1 MAIHY
6 REWRE
11 GDDLALLEVW
21 GGPETVQAGQFRGA
35 LTVSSAGTD
44 GTPWRRCIV
53 AEDVLDGVGIPVAA
67 GVVYEASLHP
77 ERLWTYIEVARDH
90 RRSGIGATL
99 LTMLRREAGQAPSG
113 VTRLRAKVQPGTP
126 GSAFAEAFG
135 LSPIQ
140 RSRLVV
146 VEPGALKLPV
156 FPAKDGGGHPANDE
170 NAGSDVVMD
179 LATGSVELTD
189 VVGRYYTSIHG
200 WDSPG
205 VLSPGQVQKL
215 FLDDLTGAHGAIV
228 LRAEPQSAFGAGV
241 APSRKGRI
249 RAFAVSYAE
258 AAQDPLAASAH
269 GSAQGGS
276 AHDVSAQASP
286 AQATDVFVGHEP
298 ALDAADAADAVRD
311 MLSLIAYQHPVIL
324 ELDDSMTA
332 LRAAV
337 EPLLE
342 NGKARVQGAETLV
355 VSDPA

>member
-1 MAIHY
+1 MAIEY
-6 REWRE
+6 REWRD
-11 GDDLALLEVW
+11 GDDLALLEIW
-21 GGPETVQAGQFRGA
+21 GGPETEQARQFRGA
-35 LTVSSAGTD
+35 LTVSSSGTD

-53 AEDVLDGVGIPVAA
+53 AEDVIDGVGIPVGA

-77 ERLWTYIEVARDH
+77 ERLWAYIEVARDH

-99 LTMLRREAGQAPSG
+99 LTMLRREVEQAPSG
-113 VTRLRAKVQPGTP
+113 VFKLRAKVQPGTP
-126 GSAFAEAFG
+126 GAAFAEEFG
-135 LSPIQ
+135 LRSIQ

-156 FPAKDGGGHPANDE
+156 FPARNGAGGPANDE

-205 VLSPGQVQKL
+205 VLSAGQVQKL

-228 LRAEPQSAFGAGV
+228 LRAEPESAFGAGV
-241 APSRKGRI
+241 APSKKGRI

-258 AAQDPLAASAH
+258 PAQDPAAP
-269 GSAQGGS
+269 GQGT
-276 AHDVSAQASP
+276 QP
-286 AQATDVFVGHEP
+286 TDVFVGHEP
-298 ALDAADAADAVRD
+298 ALDADDAAAAVRD
-311 MLSLIAYQHPVIL
+311 LLALLAYQHPVML

-342 NGKARVQGAETLV
+342 SGKAHQQGADTLV
-355 VSDPA
+355 VSD

>member
-1 MAIHY
+1 MAIEY

-11 GDDLALLEVW
+11 GDDLALLEIW
-21 GGPETVQAGQFRGA
+21 GDPETFQAGQFRGA

-44 GTPWRRCIV
+44 GTPWRRTIV
-53 AEDVLDGVGIPVAA
+53 AEDVIDGVGIPVAA

-77 ERLWTYIEVARDH
+77 ERLWAYIEVARDH

-99 LTMLRREAGQAPSG
+99 LTMLRREAEQAPSG
-113 VTRLRAKVQPGTP
+113 VTKLRAKVQPGSP
-126 GSAFAEAFG
+126 GAAFAEAFG

-156 FPAKDGGGHPANDE
+156 FPAKDDGGGPANDE

-205 VLSPGQVQKL
+205 VLSMGQVQKL

-228 LRAEPQSAFGAGV
+228 LRAEPESAFGSGV
-241 APSRKGRI
+241 APSKKGRI

-258 AAQDPLAASAH
+258 ASQDALAP
-269 GSAQGGS
+269 GGS
-276 AHDVSAQASP
+276 AAGSA
-286 AQATDVFVGHEP
+286 ATDVFVGHEP
-298 ALDAADAADAVRD
+298 ALDPADAADAVRD
-311 MLSLIAYQHPVIL
+311 LLSLLAYQHPVML

-337 EPLLE
+337 EPLLD
-342 NGKARVQGAETLV
+342 NGKARQAGAETLI
-355 VSDPA
+355 VSD

>member
-1 MAIHY
+1 MAIEY

-11 GDDLALLEVW
+11 GDDLALLEIW
-21 GGPETVQAGQFRGA
+21 GDPETHQARQFRGA
-35 LTVSSAGTD
+35 LALSSAGTN

-53 AEDVLDGVGIPVAA
+53 AEDVIDGVGIPVGA

-77 ERLWTYIEVARDH
+77 ERLWAYIEVARDH
-90 RRSGIGATL
+90 RRAGIGATL
-99 LTMLRREAGQAPSG
+99 LAMLRREAEHSPSG
-113 VTRLRAKVQPGTP
+113 VTRLRAKVEPGTA
-126 GSAFAEAFG
+126 GAAFAEAFE
-135 LSPIQ
+135 LEPIQ

-146 VEPGALKLPV
+146 IEPGALRLPV
-156 FPAKDGGGHPANDE
+156 FPAKDDGGGPANDE

-205 VLSPGQVQKL
+205 VLSMGQVQKL

-228 LRAEPQSAFGAGV
+228 LRAQPESAFGAGV

-249 RAFAVSYAE
+249 RAFAVSYAAPANPD
-258 AAQDPLAASAH
+258 AAPGQEDAGAETP
-269 GSAQGGS
+269 
-276 AHDVSAQASP
+276 
-286 AQATDVFVGHEP
+286 TDVFVGHEP
-298 ALDAADAADAVRD
+298 ALAADDAAEAVRD
-311 MLSLIAYQHPVIL
+311 MLSLIAYQHPVML

-342 NGKARVQGAETLV
+342 NGKARQAGAETLV
-355 VSDPA
+355 VSD

>member
-1 MAIHY
+1 MAIEY

-11 GDDLALLEVW
+11 GDDLALLEIW
-21 GGPETVQAGQFRGA
+21 GDPDTFQAGQFRGA
-35 LTVSSAGTD
+35 LTASSDGAD
-44 GTPWRRCIV
+44 GTPWRRTIV
-53 AEDVLDGVGIPVAA
+53 AEDVQDGVGIPVAA
-67 GVVYEASLHP
+67 GVVYEATLHP
-77 ERLWTYIEVARDH
+77 ERLWSYVEVARDH

-99 LTMLRREAGQAPSG
+99 LTMLRREAERSPSG
-113 VTRLRAKVQPGTP
+113 VTRLRAKVQPDTP
-126 GSAFAEAFG
+126 GAAFAEAFG

-140 RSRLVV
+140 RSRLVI

-156 FPAKDGGGHPANDE
+156 FPAKDDGGRPANDE

-205 VLSPGQVQKL
+205 VLSVGQVQKL

-228 LRAEPQSAFGAGV
+228 LRAEPESAFGAGV

-258 AAQDPLAASAH
+258 ASQDPAQEQAAQD
-269 GSAQGGS
+269 G
-276 AHDVSAQASP
+276 ASP
-286 AQATDVFVGHEP
+286 GAAATDVFVGHDP
-298 ALDAADAADAVRD
+298 ALEPEDAAAAVRD
-311 MLSLIAYQHPVIL
+311 LLALIAYQHPVML

-342 NGKARVQGAETLV
+342 NGKARLAGAETLI
-355 VSDPA
+355 VSD

>member
-1 MAIHY
+1 MAIEY

-11 GDDLALLEVW
+11 GDDLSLLEIW
-21 GGPETVQAGQFRGA
+21 GGPETHQAGQFRGA
-35 LTVSSAGTD
+35 LTISSD
-44 GTPWRRCIV
+44 GSGMPWRRCIV
-53 AEDVLDGVGIPVAA
+53 AEDVIDGVGIPVAA

-99 LTMLRREAGQAPSG
+99 LTMLRREAEQSPSG
-113 VTRLRAKVQPGTP
+113 VSKLRAKVEPGTP
-126 GSAFAEAFG
+126 GAAFAEHFG
-135 LSPIQ
+135 LTPIQ

-146 VEPGALKLPV
+146 VEPGALRLPV
-156 FPAKDGGGHPANDE
+156 FPAKDDGGPANDE

-189 VVGRYYTSIHG
+189 VVGRYYTAIHD

-205 VLSPGQVQKL
+205 VLSVGQVQKL

-228 LRAEPQSAFGAGV
+228 LRAQPESAFGAGV
-241 APSRKGRI
+241 APSKKGRI
-249 RAFAVSYAE
+249 RAFAVSYAAPSDPD
-258 AAQDPLAASAH
+258 AAPGAESAGQ
-269 GSAQGGS
+269 GS
-276 AHDVSAQASP
+276 P
-286 AQATDVFVGHEP
+286 TDVFVGHEP
-298 ALDAADAADAVRD
+298 ALAREDAAEAVRD
-311 MLSLIAYQHPVIL
+311 MLSLIAYQHPVML

-342 NGKARVQGAETLV
+342 SGKARLAGPETWV
-355 VSDPA
+355 VSD

>member
-1 MAIHY
+1 MAIEY

-11 GDDLALLEVW
+11 GDDLALLEIW
-21 GGPETVQAGQFRGA
+21 GGPETEQARQFRGA

-53 AEDVLDGVGIPVAA
+53 AEDVIDGVGIPVAA

-77 ERLWTYIEVARDH
+77 ERLWAYIEVARDH

-99 LTMLRREAGQAPSG
+99 LTMLRREAAQSPSG
-113 VTRLRAKVQPGTP
+113 VSRLRAKVEPGTP
-126 GSAFAEAFG
+126 GAAFAEAFE
-135 LSPIQ
+135 LEPIQ

-146 VEPGALKLPV
+146 IEPGALRLPV
-156 FPAKDGGGHPANDE
+156 FPAKDDGGGPANDE

-189 VVGRYYTSIHG
+189 VVGRYYTSIHD

-205 VLSPGQVQKL
+205 ALSVGQVQKL

-228 LRAEPQSAFGAGV
+228 LRARPESAFGAGI
-241 APSRKGRI
+241 APSKKGRI
-249 RAFAVSYAE
+249 RAFAVSYAAPAEGPDQDAPQDGPE
-258 AAQDPLAASAH
+258 AP
-269 GSAQGGS
+269 
-276 AHDVSAQASP
+276 
-286 AQATDVFVGHEP
+286 TDVFVGHEP
-298 ALDAADAADAVRD
+298 ALAPDDAAEAVRD
-311 MLSLIAYQHPVIL
+311 MLSLIAYQHPVML

-342 NGKARVQGAETLV
+342 SGKARLAGAEILV
-355 VSDPA
+355 VSD

>member
-1 MAIHY
+1 MAIEY

-11 GDDLALLEVW
+11 GDDLALLEIW
-21 GGPETVQAGQFRGA
+21 GDPETQQARQFRGA
-35 LTVSSAGTD
+35 LTLSSDGGG

-53 AEDVLDGVGIPVAA
+53 AEDVIDGVGIPVAA

-77 ERLWTYIEVARDH
+77 ERLWAYIEVARDH

-99 LTMLRREAGQAPSG
+99 LTMLRREAGQSPSG
-113 VTRLRAKVQPGTP
+113 VSRLRAKVEPGTP
-126 GSAFAEAFG
+126 GAAFAEAFELG
-135 LSPIQ
+135 PIQ

-146 VEPGALKLPV
+146 IEPGALRLPV
-156 FPAKDGGGHPANDE
+156 FPADDDGGRPANDE
-170 NAGSDVVMD
+170 NAGSDVVME

-205 VLSPGQVQKL
+205 VLSMGQVQKL

-228 LRAEPQSAFGAGV
+228 LRARPESAFGAGV
-241 APSRKGRI
+241 APTKKGRI
-249 RAFAVSYAE
+249 RAFAVSYAAPAHPDAAPGAEGAE
-258 AAQDPLAASAH
+258 AP
-269 GSAQGGS
+269 
-276 AHDVSAQASP
+276 
-286 AQATDVFVGHEP
+286 TDVFVGHEP
-298 ALDAADAADAVRD
+298 ALAADDAAEAVRD
-311 MLSLIAYQHPVIL
+311 MLALIAYQHPVML

-342 NGKARVQGAETLV
+342 SGKARLAGPETLI
-355 VSDPA
+355 VSD

>member
-1 MAIHY
+1 MAIEY

-11 GDDLALLEVW
+11 GDDLALLEIW
-21 GGPETVQAGQFRGA
+21 GDPETHQARQFRGA
-35 LTVSSAGTD
+35 LALSSAGTN

-53 AEDVLDGVGIPVAA
+53 AEDVIDGVGIPVGA

-77 ERLWTYIEVARDH
+77 ERLWAYIEVARDH
-90 RRSGIGATL
+90 RRAGIGATL
-99 LTMLRREAGQAPSG
+99 LAMLRREAEHSPSG
-113 VTRLRAKVQPGTP
+113 VTRLRAKVEPGTP
-126 GSAFAEAFG
+126 GAAFAEAFE
-135 LSPIQ
+135 LEPIQ

-146 VEPGALKLPV
+146 IEPGALRLPV
-156 FPAKDGGGHPANDE
+156 FPAKDDGGSPANDE

-205 VLSPGQVQKL
+205 VLSMGQVQKL

-228 LRAEPQSAFGAGV
+228 LRAQPESAFGAGV

-249 RAFAVSYAE
+249 RAFAVSYAAPANPD
-258 AAQDPLAASAH
+258 AAPGQEDAGAETP
-269 GSAQGGS
+269 
-276 AHDVSAQASP
+276 
-286 AQATDVFVGHEP
+286 TDVFVGHEP
-298 ALDAADAADAVRD
+298 ALAADDAAEAVRD
-311 MLSLIAYQHPVIL
+311 MLSLIAYQHPVML

-342 NGKARVQGAETLV
+342 NGKARLAGAETLV
-355 VSDPA
+355 VSD

>member
-1 MAIHY
+1 MAIEY
-6 REWRE
+6 REWRD
-11 GDDLALLEVW
+11 GDDLALLEIW
-21 GGPETVQAGQFRGA
+21 GDPETFQAGQFRGA

-53 AEDVLDGVGIPVAA
+53 AEDVVDGVGIPVAA

-90 RRSGIGATL
+90 RRAGIGATL
-99 LTMLRREAGQAPSG
+99 LTMLRREAEQSPSG
-113 VTRLRAKVQPGTP
+113 VSRLRAKVQPDTP
-126 GSAFAEAFG
+126 GAAFAGAFG

-156 FPAKDGGGHPANDE
+156 FPGKDDAGRPANDE

-189 VVGRYYTSIHG
+189 VVGRYYSAIHG

-205 VLSPGQVQKL
+205 VLSVGQVQKL

-228 LRAEPQSAFGAGV
+228 LRAEPESAFGAGV
-241 APSRKGRI
+241 APTRKGRI

-258 AAQDPLAASAH
+258 AAQDPLAPE
-269 GSAQGGS
+269 G
-276 AHDVSAQASP
+276 ASP
-286 AQATDVFVGHEP
+286 GAAATDVFLGHEP
-298 ALDAADAADAVRD
+298 ALEPEDAAAAVRD
-311 MLSLIAYQHPVIL
+311 LLALIAYQHPVML

-342 NGKARVQGAETLV
+342 SGKARLAGAETLI
-355 VSDPA
+355 VSD

>member
-1 MAIHY
+1 MAIEY

-11 GDDLALLEVW
+11 GDDLALLEIW
-21 GGPETVQAGQFRGA
+21 GDPDTFQAGQFRGA

-44 GTPWRRCIV
+44 GTPWRRTIV
-53 AEDVLDGVGIPVAA
+53 AEDVQDGVGIPVAA

-77 ERLWTYIEVARDH
+77 ERLWAYIEVARDH
-90 RRSGIGATL
+90 RRAGIGATL
-99 LTMLRREAGQAPSG
+99 LTMLRREAGLSPSG

-126 GSAFAEAFG
+126 GAAFAEAFG
-135 LSPIQ
+135 LLPIQ

-156 FPAKDGGGHPANDE
+156 FSGKNDGGGPANDE

-205 VLSPGQVQKL
+205 VLSMGQVQKL

-228 LRAEPQSAFGAGV
+228 LRAEPESAFGAGV
-241 APSRKGRI
+241 TPSRKGRI

-258 AAQDPLAASAH
+258 TAQNPLAQDASAP
-269 GSAQGGS
+269 
-276 AHDVSAQASP
+276 DVSGQDSP
-286 AQATDVFVGHEP
+286 GAGVKATDVSVGHEP
-298 ALDAADAADAVRD
+298 DLDPADAGQAVRD
-311 MLSLIAYQHPVIL
+311 LLSLLAYQHPVML

-342 NGKARVQGAETLV
+342 SGRARLAAAETLV
-355 VSDPA
+355 VSD

>member
-1 MAIHY
+1 MAIEY

-11 GDDLALLEVW
+11 GDDLALLEIW
-21 GGPETVQAGQFRGA
+21 GDPETHQARQFRGA
-35 LTVSSAGTD
+35 LALSSTGTN

-53 AEDVLDGVGIPVAA
+53 AEDVIDGVGIPVGA

-77 ERLWTYIEVARDH
+77 ERLWAYIEVARDH
-90 RRSGIGATL
+90 RRAGIGATL
-99 LTMLRREAGQAPSG
+99 LAMLRREAEHSPSG
-113 VTRLRAKVQPGTP
+113 VTRLRAKVEPGTP
-126 GSAFAEAFG
+126 GAAFAEAFE
-135 LSPIQ
+135 LEPIQ

-146 VEPGALKLPV
+146 IEPGALRLPV
-156 FPAKDGGGHPANDE
+156 FPAKDDGGGTANDE

-205 VLSPGQVQKL
+205 VLSMGQVQKL

-228 LRAEPQSAFGAGV
+228 LRAQPESAFGAGV

-249 RAFAVSYAE
+249 RAFAVSYAAPANPD
-258 AAQDPLAASAH
+258 AAPGQEDAGAETP
-269 GSAQGGS
+269 
-276 AHDVSAQASP
+276 
-286 AQATDVFVGHEP
+286 TDVFVGHEP
-298 ALDAADAADAVRD
+298 ALAADDAAEAVRD
-311 MLSLIAYQHPVIL
+311 MLSLIAYQHPVML

-342 NGKARVQGAETLV
+342 NGKARQAGAETLV
-355 VSDPA
+355 VSD

>member
-1 MAIHY
+1 MAIEY

-11 GDDLALLEVW
+11 GDDLALLEIW
-21 GGPETVQAGQFRGA
+21 GDPETHQARQFRGA
-35 LTVSSAGTD
+35 LALSSAGTN

-53 AEDVLDGVGIPVAA
+53 AEDVIDGVGIPVGA

-77 ERLWTYIEVARDH
+77 ERLWAYIEVARDH
-90 RRSGIGATL
+90 RRAGIGATL
-99 LTMLRREAGQAPSG
+99 LAMLRREAEHSPSG
-113 VTRLRAKVQPGTP
+113 VTRLRAKVEPGTA
-126 GSAFAEAFG
+126 GAAFAEAFE
-135 LSPIQ
+135 LEPIQ

-146 VEPGALKLPV
+146 IEPGALRLPV
-156 FPAKDGGGHPANDE
+156 FPAKDDGGGPANDE

-205 VLSPGQVQKL
+205 VLSMGQVQKL

-228 LRAEPQSAFGAGV
+228 LRAQPESAFGAGV

-249 RAFAVSYAE
+249 RAFAVSYAAPANPD
-258 AAQDPLAASAH
+258 AAPGQEDAGAETP
-269 GSAQGGS
+269 
-276 AHDVSAQASP
+276 
-286 AQATDVFVGHEP
+286 TDVFVGHEP
-298 ALDAADAADAVRD
+298 ALAADDAAEAVRD
-311 MLSLIAYQHPVIL
+311 MLSLIAYQHPVML
-324 ELDDSMTA
+324 ELDGSMTA

-342 NGKARVQGAETLV
+342 NGKARQAGAETLV
-355 VSDPA
+355 VSD